1 MKQLLLAA
9 IALCLSFPVFA
20 QTKSAKPPASASA
33 RDQLGMTCA
42 QILELSSAEW
52 VSQFNEKESA
62 KAKDVASSEQKTV
75 RAIAAYGKCY
85 DARTDRL
92 AASLAKSSAGP
103 LMGARANLRDLQQ
116 ALDAFTSKALAATDP
131 PADAAKTAYAQL
143 YEKQFRY
150 EFLQSYEKPS
160 AKSPGTATKGAPAAA
175 SWKQPANSG
184 ATASSASANATTPA
198 SEPNAPGEKNPV
210 TMAKNHFGELLDALP
225 EDKEHQLHAAFGDI
239 VGRSQ
244 ISEAMRLEI
253 YRYAI
258 FLLEAPSATPFSPP
272 PF

>member
-9 IALCLSFPVFA
+9 VALCISPGLAA
-20 QTKSAKPPASASA
+20 QAPAPKARAASPS

-42 QILELSSAEW
+42 QILELSSTDW
-52 VSQFNEKESA
+52 VSQFNEK
-62 KAKDVASSEQKTV
+62 AKDAAPAQQKTL
-75 RAIAAYGKCY
+75 RAIAVYGKCY

-92 AASLAKSSAGP
+92 AASLAKSTAGP
-103 LMGARANLRDLQQ
+103 LMGARGNFRDLQQ
-116 ALDAFTSKALAATDP
+116 ALDAFTSKVLAAADP
-131 PADAAKTAYAQL
+131 PAGDVKTAYAQL

-150 EFLQSYEKPS
+150 EFYQGYEKPP
-160 AKSPGTATKGAPAAA
+160 AKAPDTAAQEPAAA
-175 SWKQPANSG
+175 SPSK
-184 ATASSASANATTPA
+184 ATAPAPGPA
-198 SEPNAPGEKNPV
+198 SSPAAASVPNAPGDANPV

-244 ISEAMRLEI
+244 ISEATRLAI

-258 FLLEAPSATPFSPP
+258 FLLEPPSATPFSPP

>member
-9 IALCLSFPVFA
+9 VALCISPGLAA
-20 QTKSAKPPASASA
+20 QAPAPKARAASPS

-42 QILELSSAEW
+42 QILELSSADW
-52 VSQFNEKESA
+52 VAQFNEK
-62 KAKDVASSEQKTV
+62 AKDTAPAPQKTV

-92 AASLAKSSAGP
+92 AASLTKATAGP
-103 LMGARANLRDLQQ
+103 LMGARGNLRDLQQ
-116 ALDAFTSKALAATDP
+116 ALDAFTSKALAAADP
-131 PADAAKTAYAQL
+131 PAGDVKTAYAQL

-150 EFLQSYEKPS
+150 GFYQSYEKPAAKAPDAAAKGAPVATS
-160 AKSPGTATKGAPAAA
+160 AKPAPGTATQLASAPASAA
-175 SWKQPANSG
+175 
-184 ATASSASANATTPA
+184 
-198 SEPNAPGEKNPV
+198 NAPGDANPV

-244 ISEAMRLEI
+244 ISDAMRLAI

-258 FLLEAPSATPFSPP
+258 FLLEPPSATPFSPP

>member
-1 MKQLLLAA
+1 MKQQLLLAA
-9 IALCLSFPVFA
+9 IALCVSSPVFA
-20 QTKSAKPPASASA
+20 QAKSTKPPASASA

-42 QILELSSAEW
+42 QILELTSVDW
-52 VSQFNEKESA
+52 VSQFNA
-62 KAKDVASSEQKTV
+62 KAKDAASPEQKTI
-75 RAIAAYGKCY
+75 RALAAYGKCY

-92 AASLAKSSAGP
+92 AASLAKSGAAP
-103 LMGARANLRDLQQ
+103 LMGARGNFRDLQQ

-131 PADAAKTAYAQL
+131 PADAVKTAYAQL

-150 EFLQSYEKPS
+150 EFFQSYEKPP
-160 AKSPGTATKGAPAAA
+160 AKSPATATKGAPAAA
-175 SWKQPANSG
+175 ASKQAPKSG
-184 ATASSASANATTPA
+184 SAASSATANATAPA

-210 TMAKNHFGELLDALP
+210 TMTKNHFGELLNMVP
-225 EDKEHQLHAAFGDI
+225 EDKRHELHAAFGDI

-258 FLLEAPSATPFSPP
+258 FLLEPPSATPFSPP

>member
-9 IALCLSFPVFA
+9 IALCIAPAVFA
-20 QTKSAKPPASASA
+20 QTKSVKPPASAAA

-42 QILELSSAEW
+42 QILELSSADW

-62 KAKDVASSEQKTV
+62 KAKDAGSAEQKTI
-75 RAIAAYGKCY
+75 RALAAYGKCY

-92 AASLAKSSAGP
+92 AASLAKSGAGP
-103 LMGARANLRDLQQ
+103 LMGARGNLHDLQR

-131 PADAAKTAYAQL
+131 PADATKTAYAQL

-150 EFLQSYEKPS
+150 EFFQSYEKPP
-160 AKSPGTATKGAPAAA
+160 AKSPGTATKGSTAASPSKAAAPGAASSPAA
-175 SWKQPANSG
+175 
-184 ATASSASANATTPA
+184 A

-244 ISEAMRLEI
+244 MSEAMRLQI

-258 FLLEAPSATPFSPP
+258 YILEPTSAPPFAPP

>member
-9 IALCLSFPVFA
+9 IALCVSSPVFA
-20 QTKSAKPPASASA
+20 QTKSAKPPASA

-42 QILELSSAEW
+42 QILELSSADW
-52 VSQFNEKESA
+52 VSQFNA
-62 KAKDVASSEQKTV
+62 KAKDAASPEQKTI
-75 RAIAAYGKCY
+75 RALAAYGKCY

-92 AASLAKSSAGP
+92 AASLAHAGAAP
-103 LMGARANLRDLQQ
+103 LMGARGNFRDLQR
-116 ALDAFTSKALAATDP
+116 ALDAFTSKALATTDP
-131 PADAAKTAYAQL
+131 QADAAKTAYAQL
-143 YEKQFRY
+143 YGKQFRY
-150 EFLQSYEKPS
+150 EFYQSYEKPP
-160 AKSPGTATKGAPAAA
+160 AKSPGTVTKGALGAA
-175 SWKQPANSG
+175 SSKQAANSG
-184 ATASSASANATTPA
+184 SAASSATANATAPA

-210 TMAKNHFGELLDALP
+210 SMAKNHFGELLDALP

-244 ISEAMRLEI
+244 MSEAMRLGI

-258 FLLEAPSATPFSPP
+258 FLLEPPSAPPFAPP